1 MASGK
6 KFMLDLPLKIILTED
21 GTSNFISHKKK
32 LLRIKMA
39 DNVEEYGISLNKF
52 SPQSIQNM
60 ILIDY
65 ISKIEISMSEF
76 VSKRQEIMDL
86 SKLVVYSVM
95 YKQFDR
101 EIFQALIET
110 DCVRKYNR
118 THAGSLID
126 EKTQISDKQLRAEL
140 SNKNALIDQI
150 RKNILTPIW
159 KNVMTNKE
167 YSAEEKNIYLL
178 MSEKFMNRLN
188 LLNWHIFTLF
198 HKDEGF
204 GELVSQTRMVLSRY
218 MDKSRVADYI
228 STMIMELALNSEN
241 TNITKEAQ
249 NMYPGRDDIN
259 MLILD
264 PDVRK
269 KIVRELE
276 AKGELVFLSWKL
288 GGGSTSIGKQGRLQI
303 TIYNKTDEFQEV
315 KDTIDAAQQAN
326 TNKKSLVDFYREM
339 PDGQEGTDLGMYY
352 LSYLDDACKKVK
364 VKFDSL
370 VNQFSSNDLTVITL
384 TFNF

>member
-1 MASGK
+1 
-6 KFMLDLPLKIILTED
+6 
-21 GTSNFISHKKK
+21 
-32 LLRIKMA
+32 MA

>member
-101 EIFQALIET
+101 EIFQALIDT

-315 KDTIDAAQQAN
+315 KDTIDAAQSAN

>member
-101 EIFQALIET
+101 EILQALIET

-326 TNKKSLVDFYREM
+326 TNKRSLVDFYREM
-339 PDGQEGTDLGMYY
+339 PEGQEGTDLGMYY

-370 VNQFSSNDLTVITL
+370 VNQFTSNDLTVITL

>member
-39 DNVEEYGISLNKF
+39 DNVEECGISLNKF

-140 SNKNALIDQI
+140 STKNALIDQI

-315 KDTIDAAQQAN
+315 KDTIDAAQSAN